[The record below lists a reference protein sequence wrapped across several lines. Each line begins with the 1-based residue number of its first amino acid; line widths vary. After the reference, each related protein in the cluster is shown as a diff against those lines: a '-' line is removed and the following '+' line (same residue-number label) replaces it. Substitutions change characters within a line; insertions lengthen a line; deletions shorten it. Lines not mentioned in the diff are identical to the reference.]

1 MSKKTKTPHLDFYMK
16 YAQEGILPSCGL
28 CLSISKEDQLDE
40 ELLDLF
46 NPNSKEI
53 AKLEKQKIC
62 TVYWGNTIPDPEYTY
77 GGYNKIYYEDYH
89 IVSHAIKQEF
99 NEFRQNI
106 VLFMAAMNNEL

>member
-28 CLSISKEDQLDE
+28 CLSNQLDG

-53 AKLEKQKIC
+53 AKLEKQEIC
-62 TVYWGNTIPDPEYTY
+62 TAYWGNAIPYPEYTY
-77 GGYNKIYYEDYH
+77 GGHNQIDYDDYYV
-89 IVSHAIKQEF
+89 VSDAIKKEF